1 MKLVKDDESIF
12 IFDPT
17 IFYMYLTQI
26 EEEAENL
33 RKRQEVYGVLISVV
47 CVPVQCVARQC
58 SPSYGCYGAHS
69 SY

>member
-17 IFYMYLTQI
+17 IFHMYLTQI

-33 RKRQEVYGVLISVV
+33 RKRQEYVNLYS
-47 CVPVQCVARQC
+47 
-58 SPSYGCYGAHS
+58 HN
-69 SY
+69 